1 MIISRTPFRVSLLG
15 GGSDFREYYRE
26 SPGAVLT
33 LAINRY
39 MYVTVN
45 KRFDDTIQSPDDIK
59 DILGGWGKATPS
71 LHELATLSGI
81 PGKLDVD
88 GNAVAGLWLDGQ
100 LDRIVAYN
108 ECDALTTYLVWL
120 RLAHL
125 GGHFDDRAYA
135 DEQQR
140 VRVLVEGLIGQG
152 RAHLGT
158 YLTEWDR
165 LSRTDSLEKDGR

>member
-1 MIISRTPFRVSLLG
+1 V
-15 GGSDFREYYRE
+15 
-26 SPGAVLT
+26 
-33 LAINRY
+33 
-39 MYVTVN
+39 
-45 KRFDDTIQSPDDIK
+45 DIK
-59 DILGGWGKATPS
+59 DILGGWGKTTPS

-125 GGHFDDRAYA
+125 SGHFDDGAYA
-135 DEQQR
+135 TEQRR
-140 VRVLVEGLIGQG
+140 VRTLVEGLIASGS
-152 RAHLGT
+152 AHLAV
-158 YLTEWDR
+158 YLAEWDR
-165 LSRTDSLEKDGR
+165 LSARS